1 MLTEERYA
9 AILGALEEKKAVT
22 VAELTRRV
30 GVSESTI
37 RRDLAALH
45 ELGRLVKVH
54 GGATVPER
62 DFTAREED
70 IPTKAGLCVEEK
82 QRIARYAAG
91 LVQNDDFVYLDAGTT
106 TESMIDYLGATR
118 ATFLTNGIVHAKK
131 LAQRG
136 LKVYVVG
143 GQLKRSTEAIVGAE
157 AVESLGRYNFSK
169 CFLGTNGIS
178 VEAGLTTPD
187 VEEARLKTAAAGR
200 SYVPFVLADH
210 TKFGKVSAVTFFP
223 LERACVL
230 TDCLPDPAYTEKTVV
245 KEVPV

>member
-9 AILGALEEKKAVT
+9 AILRILEEKKAVT
-22 VAELTRRV
+22 VTELTQRI
-30 GVSESTI
+30 GTSESTV

-54 GGATVPER
+54 GGATVLAR
-62 DFTAREED
+62 DFAAREED
-70 IPTKAGLCVEEK
+70 VPTKAGLCVEEK

-106 TESMIDYLGATR
+106 TERMIDFLGNNR
-118 ATFLTNGIVHAKK
+118 ATFVTNGVVHAKR
-131 LAQRG
+131 LVQRG
-136 LKVYVVG
+136 LKAYVIG
-143 GQLKRSTEAIVGAE
+143 GQLKLSTEAIVGTE
-157 AVESLGRYNFSK
+157 AVESLRRYNFSK
-169 CFLGTNGIS
+169 CFLGVNGIS

-187 VEEARLKTAAAGR
+187 IEEARLKTAAADR
-200 SYVPFVLADH
+200 SYVSFVLADH

-223 LERACVL
+223 LERSCVL
-230 TDCLPDPAYTEKTVV
+230 TDRLPDRQYTEKTVV